1 MDLAWS
7 VEQVFVRPAG
17 AGHEVLMVVESPAG
31 ARFRE
36 RFTSSDR
43 NRADAVRGAARW
55 LARRS
60 RVEGVRRLRLRVEEG
75 GSLRDDADLRDA
87 FASALEEALG
97 DPGA

>member
-1 MDLAWS
+1 MDLAWA

-17 AGHEVLMVVESPAG
+17 PGLEVLMVVESPSG

-43 NRADAVRGAARW
+43 NRGDAVRRAARW
-55 LARRS
+55 LALRS

-75 GSLRDDADLRDA
+75 GSLRDDPELRDA
-87 FASALEEALG
+87 FASALAAALHE
-97 DPGA
+97 PER